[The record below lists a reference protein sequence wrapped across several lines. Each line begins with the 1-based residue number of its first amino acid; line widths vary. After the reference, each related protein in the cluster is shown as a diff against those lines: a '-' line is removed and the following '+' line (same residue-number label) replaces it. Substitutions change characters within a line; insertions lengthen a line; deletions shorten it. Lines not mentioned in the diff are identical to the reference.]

1 MSIDNLAASFGIA
14 ASGMKAQTTRLRV
27 VAENMANANSTSE
40 IAGGDPY
47 RRKTVVFSSV
57 LDRALKADT
66 VEVKR
71 VGRDMG
77 DFRLEYDPSHPAA
90 DADGYVKLPNVNSLV
105 EAMDMR
111 EAGRSYDANLNV
123 MQQARSMLGRTI
135 DMLRG

>member
-40 IAGGDPY
+40 ISGGDPY

>member
-1 MSIDNLAASFGIA
+1 MAIDNLVASFGIA

-40 IAGGDPY
+40 VAGGDPY
-47 RRKTVVFSSV
+47 RRKTLVFSTE

-71 VGRDMG
+71 IGRDMG
-77 DFRLEYDPSHPAA
+77 DFKLEYDPGHPAA
-90 DADGYVKLPNVNSLV
+90 DADGYVKLPNVNTLV

>member
-27 VAENMANANSTSE
+27 VAENMANANSTAE
-40 IAGGDPY
+40 IAGGAPY

>member
-1 MSIDNLAASFGIA
+1 MATDNLAASFGIA

-40 IAGGDPY
+40 VAGGDPY
-47 RRKTVVFSSV
+47 RRKTLVFSTE
-57 LDRALKADT
+57 LDRVLKADT

-71 VGRDMG
+71 IGHDMG
-77 DFRLEYDPSHPAA
+77 DFRLEYDPGHPAA

-123 MQQARSMLGRTI
+123 IQQARSMLGRTI

>member
-1 MSIDNLAASFGIA
+1 MAIDNLAASFGIA

-40 IAGGDPY
+40 VAGGDPY
-47 RRKTVVFSSV
+47 RRKTVVFSTV

-71 VGRDMG
+71 VGEDMG
-77 DFRLEYDPSHPAA
+77 DFRLEYDPGHPGA
-90 DADGYVKLPNVNSLV
+90 DEDGYVKMPNVNSLV